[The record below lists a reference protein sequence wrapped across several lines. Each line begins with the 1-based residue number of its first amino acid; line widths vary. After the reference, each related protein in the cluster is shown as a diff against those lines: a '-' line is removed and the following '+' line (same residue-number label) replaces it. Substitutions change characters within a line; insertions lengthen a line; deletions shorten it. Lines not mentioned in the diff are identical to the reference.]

1 MQSALGRLITTNGV
15 FTTMTTQ
22 STTQQSIKNAFPP
35 ASGLSESSPMDLSD
49 IQDWLAEQVAGQL
62 CIEADDVDTRSP
74 FHSYGL
80 DSVQA
85 MAIATQG
92 KQRFG
97 LEISPLVIWNCPTI
111 DSLSAHIVEELAADD
126 SDLFEI

>member
-1 MQSALGRLITTNGV
+1 
-15 FTTMTTQ
+15 MTRQ
-22 STTQQSIKNAFPP
+22 RSNNASIAT
-35 ASGLSESSPMDLSD
+35 SSPELLTTTPLDISG
-49 IQDWLAEQVAGQL
+49 IQDWLAEQVARQL
-62 CIEADDVDTRSP
+62 GIKSDDIDTRKP

-85 MAIATQG
+85 MAIASQG

-111 DSLSAHIVEELAADD
+111 ESLSEHIDKALNDESE
-126 SDLFEI
+126 SFEI

>member
-1 MQSALGRLITTNGV
+1 MQSVLGQSITTNGV
-15 FTTMTTQ
+15 FTTMTTP
-22 STTQQSIKNAFPP
+22 STAQQSVKNTSPTVP
-35 ASGLSESSPMDLSD
+35 GLSESLPMDLAD

-62 CIEADDVDTRSP
+62 GIEADDIDTRSP

-111 DSLSAHIVEELAADD
+111 DSLSAHIVEELATDD

>member
-1 MQSALGRLITTNGV
+1 
-15 FTTMTTQ
+15 
-22 STTQQSIKNAFPP
+22 
-35 ASGLSESSPMDLSD
+35 MDLAD
-49 IQDWLAEQVAGQL
+49 VQDWLAERVAEQL
-62 CIEADDVDTRSP
+62 GTDADEIETNRP

-111 DSLSAHIVEELAADD
+111 ESLSEHIVKEIATDD